1 MNANRI
7 PLVSIVMPAYNAE
20 KYIEN
25 AVQSIQRQTVAS
37 WELIV
42 VDDCSTDATAAI
54 VNCLASEDARIHL
67 VRNSSNIGVAESRN
81 TGLKLCTGKYVA
93 LLDSDD
99 LWLPD
104 KLERQIDRLEETG
117 ADIVYCS
124 YAIVD
129 RFGKPR
135 CKDFIVPEELDFQ
148 LALIK
153 SVMSCSTTMFTR
165 EIAQN
170 YSFPSKYYHED
181 LALWLTLLKD
191 GKKAVGISDVLASYR
206 VQDDSRAS
214 NKVRSAYNRWVVYH
228 KHLGI
233 PFWPSI
239 SLIIQYALL
248 GFEKY
253 KKVSKRSEVKS

>member
-1 MNANRI
+1 MNANKI
-7 PLVSIVMPAYNAE
+7 PLVSIVMPAYNSE
-20 KYIEN
+20 KHITD
-25 AVQSIQRQTVAS
+25 AVQSVQSQTVDL
-37 WELIV
+37 WELII
-42 VDDCSTDATAAI
+42 VDDCSTDSTAAI
-54 VNCLASEDARIHL
+54 VSSLAAEDERIHL
-67 VRNSSNIGVAESRN
+67 HRNSFNKGAAESRN

-99 LWLPD
+99 LWLPY
-104 KLERQIDRLEETG
+104 KLERQIDRLEKTE

-124 YAIVD
+124 YSIID
-129 RFGKPR
+129 QFGNSK
-135 CKDFIVPEELDFQ
+135 CNDFIVPESLDFQ

-165 EIAQN
+165 EIAEN

-206 VQDDSRAS
+206 VQDGSRAS
-214 NKVRSAYNRWVVYH
+214 NKVRSAYNRWIVYR

-239 SLIIQYALL
+239 SLIIRYALL

-253 KKVSKRSEVKS
+253 KKVSKRSEVIS